1 MIEQVPSTLVKE
13 IFVGFDG
20 TVTRV
25 RDTPQI
31 YTPNAMIKNKR
42 TNQNT
47 YGDFF
52 DALDENTIS
61 LSIIMFLM
69 QTKMVTR
76 HHFIELAV
84 LS

>member
-1 MIEQVPSTLVKE
+1 MIEQVLSTLVKE

-42 TNQNT
+42 TSQNT

-52 DALDENTIS
+52 DALDENTICKKDQLLVHYYVPHANKDGDKAS
-61 LSIIMFLM
+61 F
-69 QTKMVTR
+69 
-76 HHFIELAV
+76 H
-84 LS
+84 

>member
-1 MIEQVPSTLVKE
+1 MIEQVLSTLVKE

-42 TNQNT
+42 TSQNT